1 MTSQL
6 ELPPD
11 LETRSEKRT
20 YIRQIIDLEPNA
32 FNWLVWE
39 VSASG
44 FFTDSYNLFATNVI
58 LPSLAFVYWPKNNDH
73 ENESLINIMSL
84 VGALVGQLLF
94 GYLADRLGRT
104 RLYGIELLIVIVT
117 TITVCA
123 ASQGVYSI
131 NIVAWIVAM
140 RFAMGIGIGGEYPL
154 SAAICTEWAPTQAR
168 PRMMSAVFLMQPLG
182 QLVAQLVGLA
192 VLAGY
197 NRTNPLTKCMGT
209 PTGTEGEDPAWCR
222 SQVDSIWR
230 WIIGVGAI
238 PAVVAI
244 YFRFQIK
251 DPGLYDLDVRD
262 RGQIAVENTQNLYR
276 ENLREL
282 QQIATASGTRLHR
295 VDSLPVQLTLPD
307 MRDYF
312 WNQGNWRLL
321 AGTSAC
327 WFLLDVAFY
336 GLGIGSPQILANV
349 WASSRPTDGIVVD
362 DHRSWNP
369 GLSNPSIYEALLE
382 NAKRNILTVCLP
394 SLLGSLLVIWLIDY
408 IPRKQFLI
416 YSFLALAMLMFI
428 TGGTFRAVAYTEKFP
443 ATIVLVALCNFLFNF
458 GANTLTF
465 IIPAEL
471 FPTSYR
477 ATCHGIA
484 AASGKLGSVL
494 VQVIL
499 PFMKF
504 DGNPRNEKVS
514 KPGSTSLGYV
524 FLVFGGVMALGALFA
539 WVWIPSMQNPR
550 AEGESLVLQNKTLE
564 ELAEGVERYRSDGQ
578 VIGMRD
584 NFKAVYKALHQR
596 LPHRQREPLGE
607 EDVER
612 K

>member
-1 MTSQL
+1 
-6 ELPPD
+6 
-11 LETRSEKRT
+11 
-20 YIRQIIDLEPNA
+20 
-32 FNWLVWE
+32 
-39 VSASG
+39 
-44 FFTDSYNLFATNVI
+44 
-58 LPSLAFVYWPKNNDH
+58 
-73 ENESLINIMSL
+73 MSL

-94 GYLADRLGRT
+94 GYLADL
-104 RLYGIELLIVIVT
+104 
-117 TITVCA
+117 CA
-123 ASQGVYSI
+123 ASQGVGSI

-197 NRTNPLTKCMGT
+197 NRTNPLTKCMGILV
-209 PTGTEGEDPAWCR
+209 GTEEKAPDPRWCQ

-282 QQIATASGTRLHR
+282 QQNATASGTRLHR

-349 WASSRPTDGIVVD
+349 WASSRPTAGMNVN
-362 DHRSWNP
+362 DHSSWNP

-477 ATCHGIA
+477 ATAHGIA

-584 NFKAVYKALHQR
+584 NFKAAYKGLHRR
-596 LPHRQREPLGE
+596 LSHGQREPLGE